1 MSAEP
6 SDAAPGKERL
16 RFWYRAYG
24 AVTAVEREIS
34 ARLRERFGVTLA
46 RFDLMAHLFAA
57 PEGLTMGELTRRLLV
72 SGGNTTGLV
81 ERLRREGL
89 AEREVDA
96 LDRRIYRVRLT
107 ARGRALFDEMAEEHE
122 AWVNQIFEGLD
133 PAEIRQATALVDR
146 LRRRLVPPPP

>member
-6 SDAAPGKERL
+6 ASDAVGKERL
-16 RFWYRAYG
+16 RFWYRSFR

-57 PEGLTMGELTRRLLV
+57 PDGLTMGELTRRLLV

-89 AEREVDA
+89 ADREVDA

-107 ARGRALFDEMAEEHE
+107 PQGRALFEEMAEEHE

-133 PAEIRQATALVDR
+133 ATELRQATDLVDR
-146 LRRRLVPPPP
+146 LRRRLVPPQP

>member
-1 MSAEP
+1 MSLAPPVE
-6 SDAAPGKERL
+6 APGKERL

-46 RFDLMAHLFAA
+46 RFDVMAHLFAS
-57 PEGLTMGELTRRLLV
+57 PDGLTMGDLTRKLLV

-81 ERLRREGL
+81 DRLKREGL

-96 LDRRIYRVRLT
+96 LDRRIYRVRLS
-107 ARGRALFDEMAEEHE
+107 ARGRALFEEMAEEHE

-133 PAEIRQATALVDR
+133 PAEIRQATVLVDR
-146 LRRRLVPPPP
+146 LRRRLVPPQP

>member
-1 MSAEP
+1 MSVQ
-6 SDAAPGKERL
+6 PGADSASKERL
-16 RFWYRAYG
+16 RFWYRSFR

-46 RFDLMAHLFAA
+46 RFDLMAQLSAA
-57 PEGLTMGELTRRLLV
+57 PEGVTMGELTRRLLV

-81 ERLRREGL
+81 ERLRKEGL

-107 ARGRALFDEMAEEHE
+107 RAGRTLFEQMAEEHE

-133 PAEIRQATALVDR
+133 AAELRQATDLVDR
-146 LRRRLVPPPP
+146 LRRRLAPPQP

>member
-1 MSAEP
+1 MSAAP
-6 SDAAPGKERL
+6 SPESPSKERL
-16 RFWYRAYG
+16 RFWYRSFR

-46 RFDLMAHLFAA
+46 RFDLMSRLFAA
-57 PEGLTMGELTRRLLV
+57 PEGLTMGELTRQLLV

-89 AEREVDA
+89 AGREVDA

-107 ARGRALFDEMAEEHE
+107 RAGRALFEEMAEEHE

-133 PAEIRQATALVDR
+133 PAEIRQATDLVDR
-146 LRRRLVPPPP
+146 LRRRLAPPAP

>member
-6 SDAAPGKERL
+6 IRPPLAKERL
-16 RFWYRAYG
+16 RFWYRAYS
-24 AVTAVEREIS
+24 AVSAVEREIS
-34 ARLRERFGVTLA
+34 ARLRERFGASLA
-46 RFDLMAHLFAA
+46 RFDVMAHLYAA
-57 PEGLTMGELTRRLLV
+57 PEPMTMGELTRRLLV

-96 LDRRIYRVRLT
+96 LDRRIYRVELT
-107 ARGRALFDEMAEEHE
+107 PRGRALFQEMAEEHE
-122 AWVNQIFEGLD
+122 AWVNQMFEGLD
-133 PAEIRQATALVDR
+133 PDEVRRATALVDR

>member
-6 SDAAPGKERL
+6 SAEAPGKERL

-24 AVTAVEREIS
+24 AVSAVEREIS

-57 PEGLTMGELTRRLLV
+57 PDGLTMGELTRRLLV

-146 LRRRLVPPPP
+146 LRRRLVPPQP

>member
-1 MSAEP
+1 MSTAPPVE
-6 SDAAPGKERL
+6 APGKERL

-24 AVTAVEREIS
+24 AVSAVEREIS

-46 RFDLMAHLFAA
+46 RFDVMAHLFAA
-57 PEGLTMGELTRRLLV
+57 PDGLTMGELTRRLLV

-81 ERLRREGL
+81 DRLTREAL

-96 LDRRIYRVRLT
+96 LDRRIYRVRLS
-107 ARGRALFDEMAEEHE
+107 ARGRALFEEMAEEHE

-133 PAEIRQATALVDR
+133 PAEVRQATALVDR
-146 LRRRLVPPPP
+146 LRRRLVPPQP

>member
-1 MSAEP
+1 VSTAP
-6 SDAAPGKERL
+6 PAAAPGKERL
-16 RFWYRAYG
+16 RFWYRTYG
-24 AVTAVEREIS
+24 AVAAVEREIS

-46 RFDLMAHLFAA
+46 RFDVMAHLYAA
-57 PEGLTMGELTRRLLV
+57 PDGLTMGDLTRKLLV

-96 LDRRIYRVRLT
+96 LDRRIYRVRLSNC
-107 ARGRALFDEMAEEHE
+107 GRALFEEMAEEHE

-133 PAEIRQATALVDR
+133 PAEIRQATVLVDR
-146 LRRRLVPPPP
+146 LRRRLVPPRP

>member
-1 MSAEP
+1 MSAAP
-6 SDAAPGKERL
+6 SAESPSKERL

-24 AVTAVEREIS
+24 AVSAVEREIS

-81 ERLRREGL
+81 DRLRREGL

-96 LDRRIYRVRLT
+96 LDRRIYRVRLS
-107 ARGRALFDEMAEEHE
+107 AGGRALFEEMAEEHE

-146 LRRRLVPPPP
+146 LRRRLVPPQP